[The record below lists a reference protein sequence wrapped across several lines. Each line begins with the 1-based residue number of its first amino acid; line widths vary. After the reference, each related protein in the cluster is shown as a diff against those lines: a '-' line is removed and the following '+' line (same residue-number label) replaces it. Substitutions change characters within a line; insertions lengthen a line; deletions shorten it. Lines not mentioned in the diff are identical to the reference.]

1 MNSRLR
7 TRIGLLATVSV
18 LGLAGGVLSLAAAA
32 PAGTATS
39 RPIPA
44 QFTEANAASSAVAQ
58 QRAVNAGL
66 PAAAARAPKARTDTV
81 PDVEYS
87 CSGIIFTASR
97 QCYLQTEN
105 GHAPLFAPNG
115 NLYDLL
121 PLNDKVLVTCFY
133 LGNPPSAY
141 LTDGIEDHVVWENTV
156 GYFTGHIPDAYINEG
171 GNAPWNAPYDISQ
184 CG

>member
-1 MNSRLR
+1 MRR
-7 TRIGLLATVSV
+7 MPYTLAFAAPIAALIAVS
-18 LGLAGGVLSLAAAA
+18 GLAVNGPAQAASA
-32 PAGTATS
+32 PARVG
-39 RPIPA
+39 A
-44 QFTEANAASSAVAQ
+44 QAVPTNAA
-58 QRAVNAGL
+58 
-66 PAAAARAPKARTDTV
+66 

-133 LGNPPSAY
+133 FGNPPSAY

-156 GYFTGHIPDAYINEG
+156 GDFTGHIPDAYINEG
-171 GNAPWNAPYDISQ
+171 GNAPWNYPYDISQ
-184 CG
+184 C

>member
-7 TRIGLLATVSV
+7 IRIGLLAAVLA
-18 LGLAGGVLSLAAAA
+18 LGLASGVLSLAAAA
-32 PAGTATS
+32 PASAAPS
-39 RPIPA
+39 RPIPV
-44 QFTEANAASSAVAQ
+44 QFTGADAVSS
-58 QRAVNAGL
+58 
-66 PAAAARAPKARTDTV
+66 AAARTDAV
-81 PDVEYS
+81 PDVVYS

-115 NLYDLL
+115 NLYYLL

-133 LGNPPSAY
+133 FGNPPSAY
-141 LTDGIEDHVVWENTV
+141 LSDGIEDHVVWENTV
-156 GYFTGHIPDAYINEG
+156 GDFTGHIPDAYINEG
-171 GNAPWNAPYDISQ
+171 GNAPWNYPYDISQ